1 MIVADYSMPG
11 AEMRVLAGE
20 VVQAEEVP
28 RARLAASGLPVN
40 VEGGEFMTR
49 ELLKVGN
56 REVYGADF
64 SRVIGEWLSNQR
76 KPAELMVLE
85 RREWGNF
92 WLSAQRQGSRPAG
105 RRRRCRPGEL
115 QRRIER
121 VDQLHAQIS
130 RIEKVEIGRINH
142 GLERLR
148 LKTRKL
154 ELTTVWM
161 RPLRPIWTPSAPS
174 GDAAEYRVLED
185 KLVALQQQFNRDSIT
200 VRTADGREQE
210 ITLGKVVRAF
220 QPNAMSTPQK
230 LMFYFA
236 KLREFVSDE
245 PREANTEGGVFPA
258 IFGTVL
264 MTLIMAV
271 IVTPFG
277 VIAAVYLREYAKQG
291 LLTRIIRIAVN
302 NLAGVPSIVYGVFGL
317 GFFVY
322 VLGGSLDR
330 LFYPEAAPAPVFGTP
345 GLMWASL
352 TLAILTLPVVI
363 VATEEGLARIPR
375 MIREGLLAL
384 GATKSGDVVEGGAAD
399 GQPGDDDRFHPR
411 RGACRR
417 RSGAADAGRRG
428 RWRRTCRST
437 ATTPICI
444 WTRRSCTASHLR
456 RRLPEPQRRGGA
468 AAGLRHRAAAGTGD
482 RHAQL
487 QRDLHSQP
495 PAREVQGAGS
505 LIEAVRVRQ
514 RPGERGAG
522 PTCACSFALAAANGA
537 NTTQTTTH
545 SIDIRPRPRQAQPEP
560 GQRAGRHR
568 GARPQP
574 AVLRP
579 EAGVAQRQHEHPRQ
593 RVTAFIGPSGCG
605 KSTPLRCFNRMNDRV
620 DGCRIEGAI
629 NLDGQN
635 IYQKG
640 VTWPTCVV
648 ASAWCSEAQPVPQEH
663 LRERG
668 LRPAHPCIKQKRVLD
683 ETVEWA
689 LKGAALW
696 EEVKDRCTSRHSA
709 SGGQQQRSVIAR
721 TIAVQPEVLLLDEPS
736 SASTH
741 PR

>member
-1 MIVADYSMPG
+1 MKKDSLNSWVKSGTPWIWMNAGAVSIAVIMTLGLLAIIAVRGLAHFWPADVIVADYSMPG

-64 SRVIGEWLSNQR
+64 SWVIGEWLSNQR

-92 WLSAQRQGSRPAG
+92 YGYLLNVKEAG
-105 RRRRCRPGEL
+105 QLVAEGDAAWGEL
-115 QRRIER
+115 QRRIDR

-154 ELTTVWM
+154 ELDD
-161 RPLRPIWTPSAPS
+161 RL
-174 GDAAEYRVLED
+174 DAAAQADLDAERAQWDAEYRVLEE

-236 KLREFVSDE
+236 KLWEFVSDE

-375 MIREGLLAL
+375 MIREGSLAL
-384 GATKSGDVVEGGAAD
+384 GATKSETLWKVVL
-399 GQPGDDDRFHPR
+399 PM
-411 RGACRR
+411 
-417 RSGAADAGRRG
+417 
-428 RWRRTCRST
+428 
-437 ATTPICI
+437 
-444 WTRRSCTASHLR
+444 ASPAMMTGLILAVAR
-456 RRLPEPQRRGGA
+456 
-468 AAGLRHRAAAGTGD
+468 AAGEVAPLMLVGVVKLAPNLPLNGNYPY
-482 RHAQL
+482 
-487 QRDLHSQP
+487 LHLDQKIMHLGFHIYDVGFQSP
-495 PAREVQGAGS
+495 NV
-505 LIEAVRVRQ
+505 EA
-514 RPGERGAG
+514 
-522 PTCACSFALAAANGA
+522 
-537 NTTQTTTH
+537 
-545 SIDIRPRPRQAQPEP
+545 
-560 GQRAGRHR
+560 
-568 GARPQP
+568 ARPLVY
-574 AVLRP
+574 ATALLLVLVI
-579 EAGVAQRQHEHPRQ
+579 A
-593 RVTAFIGPSGCG
+593 TLNFS
-605 KSTPLRCFNRMNDRV
+605 
-620 DGCRIEGAI
+620 AI
-629 NLDGQN
+629 YIRN
-635 IYQKG
+635 
-640 VTWPTCVV
+640 
-648 ASAWCSEAQPVPQEH
+648 H
-663 LRERG
+663 LREKYK
-668 LRPAHPCIKQKRVLD
+668 ALD
-683 ETVEWA
+683 
-689 LKGAALW
+689 
-696 EEVKDRCTSRHSA
+696 H
-709 SGGQQQRSVIAR
+709 
-721 TIAVQPEVLLLDEPS
+721 
-736 SASTH
+736 
-741 PR
+741 